1 MSDSSG
7 NSGSV
12 FTLSRW
18 AARRMGHDVDE
29 KDSWCPVIGFRVVFD
44 TEVRHP
50 PTRAD
55 VGSMSIDTASECRF
69 MYTDCDESDHTNR
82 HLGFRLAKENT

>member
-12 FTLSRW
+12 FTLSRR

-29 KDSWCPVIGFRVVFD
+29 KDSWCPVIGFRLVL
-44 TEVRHP
+44 
-50 PTRAD
+50 PTDGER
-55 VGSMSIDTASECRF
+55 VHMGSTASACWGSERTQ
-69 MYTDCDESDHTNR
+69 YRTSSRPDHISP
-82 HLGFRLAKENT
+82 LISFRLAREGT